1 MLGNVEVEKYSLLLK
16 KLIKS
21 PAEIICYA
29 CSFLR
34 YCLVCKKKK
43 DKELILKRGKNS
55 AGNDAGSSQ
64 AGGATRETD
73 D

>member
-1 MLGNVEVEKYSLLLK
+1 MWKLRNRACFEE
-16 KLIKS
+16 KLIKLPS
-21 PAEIICYA
+21 EIICYA

-34 YCLVCKKKK
+34 YWASLQKEK
-43 DKELILKRGKNS
+43 DKNNNPGRRKNS

-64 AGGATRETD
+64 VSGAKWESD